1 MAGQS
6 PYFQIAKRSEGQLC
20 RSFETASS
28 RDGSNRPLS
37 GTVATVRYQ
46 PRVHLR
52 QSEVGLVAQKLRFL
66 AATEHLPQE
75 NPEKPLPKPVS
86 ELKVSRRENIMGH
99 APTVFSEGPSRGRV
113 TINEVADAL
122 HLTKSTVSRALNGY
136 PDISEATQLRVKR
149 MAERMNYQPL
159 SHAQAIKTGRT
170 RSLGFVLQLA
180 DHDAQ
185 RPFLAEFLA
194 GLSAG
199 STAQGYTLTVAS
211 ADSETHLIETFRTL
225 LRERKAD
232 GFILP
237 RAMVSDPRVELLRTA
252 KVPFVLFGRQAD
264 PEGCCWFD
272 IRGEDAMQE
281 AVMHLSELGHR
292 RIGFINGGT
301 IYSYAKL
308 RGEGFRAGMAQAS
321 MAVDPDLICENAVT
335 LDDGRE
341 AAALLLKMAHPPTAI
356 VCAVDQVALG
366 VYLAA
371 ADLGITIGREL
382 SVVGYDGIQEGAH
395 AQPPLTTFAVDN
407 RAAGVELAT
416 LLVKCIRGEPSENL
430 RKTANA
436 AFVRRGSTGPC
447 INL

>member
-1 MAGQS
+1 
-6 PYFQIAKRSEGQLC
+6 
-20 RSFETASS
+20 
-28 RDGSNRPLS
+28 
-37 GTVATVRYQ
+37 
-46 PRVHLR
+46 
-52 QSEVGLVAQKLRFL
+52 
-66 AATEHLPQE
+66 
-75 NPEKPLPKPVS
+75 
-86 ELKVSRRENIMGH
+86 MGH
-99 APTVFSEGPSRGRV
+99 ASTILSDGSSRARV
-113 TINEVADAL
+113 TISDVADAL
-122 HLTKSTVSRALNGY
+122 NLTKSTVSRALNGY
-136 PDISEATQLRVKR
+136 PDISESTQLRVKR

-211 ADSETHLIETFRTL
+211 ADSEAHLIETFRTL
-225 LRERKAD
+225 LRDRKAD

-237 RAMVSDPRVELLRTA
+237 RVMVDDPRVELLRA
-252 KVPFVLFGRQAD
+252 AEVPFVLFGRQAD
-264 PEGCCWFD
+264 PKGCCWFD
-272 IRGEDAMQE
+272 IRGEEAMQE
-281 AVMHLSELGHR
+281 AVMHLSELGHS

-308 RGEGFRAGMAQAS
+308 RGEGFKAGMAQAGL
-321 MAVDPDLICENAVT
+321 AVDPDLICENAVT

-341 AAALLLKMAHPPTAI
+341 ATAALLDMAQPPTAI

-366 VYLAA
+366 VYRAA
-371 ADLGITIGREL
+371 ADRGITIGRDL
-382 SVVGYDGIQEGAH
+382 SVVGYDGIQEGVH

-416 LLVKCIRGEPSENL
+416 LLVKCIRGEPSEDL
-430 RKTANA
+430 RKTAKA

-447 INL
+447 INH